1 MKKCLNFIFLAEEL
15 KDLGKDNYR
24 RLFQRFQR
32 FPNQLAHPHR
42 HERDPHHPS
51 FIQTLQVI
59 TINSSFFL
67 YCNNSIRLLEK
78 HFIEILNYSL

>member
-1 MKKCLNFIFLAEEL
+1 
-15 KDLGKDNYR
+15 
-24 RLFQRFQR
+24 
-32 FPNQLAHPHR
+32 
-42 HERDPHHPS
+42 
-51 FIQTLQVI
+51 LQVI